1 MEPPLSKIANFAL
14 DEITSGQFP
23 NLPKMAITGLLN
35 DFQYSWL
42 RRFKIPYKFEMLD
55 IARRICNGENRAV
68 FRATQCN
75 SIEDIR
81 NTFSVYIKKW
91 HKNDDRVILSL
102 TFDGKKINAE
112 WIEMKEYLES
122 TKSWANG
129 RRPCHFG

>member
-1 MEPPLSKIANFAL
+1 
-14 DEITSGQFP
+14 
-23 NLPKMAITGLLN
+23 
-35 DFQYSWL
+35 
-42 RRFKIPYKFEMLD
+42 MLD

-68 FRATQCN
+68 FIATQCE

-122 TKSWANG
+122 NKANTADS
-129 RRPCHFG
+129 